1 MGFHHGGL
9 SSSSILFLPSE
20 GILILIPRSDLARE
34 TNAVVPSSSSPSF
47 LPQLTNMPAP
57 LKQSTADLS
66 NLMVG
71 FPTLDIF
78 HQFSSPEEGMGKR
91 GEATR
96 RISSAKGVLTGCHLF
111 LAGILGGALG
121 WSGLSVAAFFR
132 TNGTNK
138 TSQAEQVQGS
148 RRKRRTLFPC
158 NILQ

>member
-1 MGFHHGGL
+1 MV

-34 TNAVVPSSSSPSF
+34 TNAVVPSSFSPSF

-78 HQFSSPEEGMGKR
+78 HQFSSPEEGMGEKGGSYTTYIFRKR
-91 GEATR
+91 GTNRLPFIFGWDPR
-96 RISSAKGVLTGCHLF
+96 RRVGMEWIISCRFFPHERNKQDIASR
-111 LAGILGGALG
+111 AGTEITEEKTN
-121 WSGLSVAAFFR
+121 AF
-132 TNGTNK
+132 
-138 TSQAEQVQGS
+138 SM
-148 RRKRRTLFPC
+148 
-158 NILQ
+158 